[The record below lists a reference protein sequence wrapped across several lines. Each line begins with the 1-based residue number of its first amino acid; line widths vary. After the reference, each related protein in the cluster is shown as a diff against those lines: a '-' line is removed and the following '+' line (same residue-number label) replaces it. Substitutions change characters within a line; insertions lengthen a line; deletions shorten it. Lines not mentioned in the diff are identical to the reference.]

1 MKLNNTM
8 DKQTE
13 LKAKI
18 GECQLQLEDLQAK
31 ANKLSQMKQQFTQ
44 SLIQEMNKP
53 VEPTPEVK
61 PVKKK

>member
-1 MKLNNTM
+1 M

-18 GECQLQLEDLQAK
+18 GECQLELENLQAK
-31 ANKLSQMKQQFTQ
+31 ANKIVEMKNQFTQ
-44 SLIQEMNKP
+44 ALIQELSKP
-53 VEPTPEVK
+53 VEPKPEVK